1 MKFSVVAGLLV
12 SFFGFALI
20 PLQASAMTGPPAKAQ
35 TSLVVAKTAIDAGEF
50 HKATDE
56 LRTVLV
62 KEPENADVWN
72 MLGFSYRRMGEF
84 DMAWDAYERALTINP
99 NHRGANEYL
108 GELYLQQGQM
118 DLAKKQLQKLADLCP
133 FGCRERSTLEKRI
146 QEAQDASES

>member
-1 MKFSVVAGLLV
+1 MKFSVVAGLLTLL
-12 SFFGFALI
+12 SGFALTPAPAI
-20 PLQASAMTGPPAKAQ
+20 AMTGPPGKAQ

-50 HKATDE
+50 EKATTE

-62 KEPENADVWN
+62 NEPDNADVWN

-118 DLAKKQLQKLADLCP
+118 DLAKQQLKKLAKICP
-133 FGCRERSTLEKRI
+133 FGCRERNTLEQRI
-146 QEAQDASES
+146 KEEGGI